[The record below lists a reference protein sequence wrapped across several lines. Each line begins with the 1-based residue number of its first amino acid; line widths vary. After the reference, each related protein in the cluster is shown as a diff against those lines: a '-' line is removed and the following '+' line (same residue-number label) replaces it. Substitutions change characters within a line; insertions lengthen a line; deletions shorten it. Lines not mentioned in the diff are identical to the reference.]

1 MPQIV
6 GYLTLGDFVRHCSL
20 MSAAMSDRFATV
32 LAFTL
37 IGSAC
42 WIVAA
47 LPHLPA
53 YSALVSWAAGLV
65 ASG

>member
-1 MPQIV
+1 
-6 GYLTLGDFVRHCSL
+6 
-20 MSAAMSDRFATV
+20 MSDRFATV
-32 LAFTL
+32 LVLTL

-42 WIVAA
+42 WIVAT

-53 YSALVSWAAGLV
+53 YAALISWATGLV